1 MERSRLAQLRA
12 KKHWSLQHAAVLL
25 EVDITTLNRWEHG
38 KASPRQYNIE
48 KLCEVYGCSEG
59 ELGLLH
65 EMSTVEV
72 PVAPPLFDIT
82 NESQSFL
89 ANDLTMRLLP
99 LAFVPLSYQNT
110 QREVTKLLEE
120 HTMNS
125 DPITRREAVRR
136 LATLPIAMLKL
147 NALTPTLGHPPEAV
161 LTQCTT
167 GIIAC
172 WHLRKGK
179 ELHLASSAVSA
190 YIPTLKEIVTT
201 STQHR
206 KNAADLLVQCYLLK
220 STLMRHVESSNDAI
234 ACARLAETYSEV
246 AEDPV
251 LQVLSIRTLASTH
264 YYANH
269 WGPALRAAEKAEYV
283 QGKAKGIPPIVKSY
297 VYAGLATYQAQ
308 HGQREALTSLKHAH
322 TAFFAQTVD
331 NDTPIWI
338 DHNLANLLLNDG
350 TTHFHLGMFKKALDS
365 FDQVKSTPTRS
376 TLIGVE
382 AVISQVLAEVSRDD
396 EPRDMDF
403 CIILWQ
409 QGMKEALALQS
420 EQRFIEAVQAYTA
433 MRAAWPGE
441 ARINALREGI
451 AHW

>member
-1 MERSRLAQLRA
+1 
-12 KKHWSLQHAAVLL
+12 
-25 EVDITTLNRWEHG
+25 
-38 KASPRQYNIE
+38 
-48 KLCEVYGCSEG
+48 
-59 ELGLLH
+59 
-65 EMSTVEV
+65 
-72 PVAPPLFDIT
+72 
-82 NESQSFL
+82 
-89 ANDLTMRLLP
+89 MRRP
-99 LAFVPLSYQNT
+99 Y
-110 QREVTKLLEE
+110 
-120 HTMNS
+120 
-125 DPITRREAVRR
+125 
-136 LATLPIAMLKL
+136 
-147 NALTPTLGHPPEAV
+147 
-161 LTQCTT
+161 
-167 GIIAC
+167 
-172 WHLRKGK
+172 
-179 ELHLASSAVSA
+179 
-190 YIPTLKEIVTT
+190 T

-234 ACARLAETYSEV
+234 AYARLAETYSEV
-246 AEDPV
+246 AEDSV
-251 LQVLSIRTLASTH
+251 LQVLSLRTLASTY

-269 WGPALRAAEKAEYV
+269 WEPALRAAEKAEYV

-297 VYAGLATYQAQ
+297 IYAGLATYQAQ
-308 HGQREALTSLKHAH
+308 HGQREALISLKHAH
-322 TAFFAQTVD
+322 TAFFAQAVD
-331 NDTPIWI
+331 HDTPIWI

-365 FDQVKSTPTRS
+365 FDQVKSTPTSS

-403 CIILWQ
+403 CITLWQ
-409 QGMKEALALQS
+409 QGMKEAIALQS